1 MRNQFGERLFSI
13 FFKTYTEKVWGW
25 AAMKFSPIGRRSAS
39 KGCASAHQIDDSPIL
54 DVTRAALGS
63 FCTREDAPAAII
75 FPLEKNKPLPAGL
88 DAAIWTP
95 PHSRYI
101 ADANDKMICM

>member
-1 MRNQFGERLFSI
+1 LTSREQPWVL
-13 FFKTYTEKVWGW
+13 
-25 AAMKFSPIGRRSAS
+25 SA
-39 KGCASAHQIDDSPIL
+39 
-54 DVTRAALGS
+54 R
-63 FCTREDAPAAII
+63 DAPVAII

-101 ADANDKMICM
+101 ADANDKMIWHVIDRYAGVPCRDKAELKKPRGDPMPPVLRGGLL